1 MITPSE
7 IRHIKMLLK
16 DFGLVRRASEECAEI
31 VHSMELDE
39 ISYNTAH
46 RKMMSLFSKVYA

>member
-16 DFGLVRRASEECAEI
+16 DFGLMRRASEECAEI

-39 ISYNTAH
+39 ISYDTAH
-46 RKMMSLFSKVYA
+46 KQMMNLFSKIYA